1 MGVATAISLGL
12 AAAGAATQ
20 IIQGANAKASA
31 DKAAEDAAN
40 QLSRIQEAD
49 KFKSLQVPTL
59 GLNLAQ
65 QNVQARQAQELQ
77 GLRDVGAAG
86 VLGGLTALGQQAR
99 AEDLALSAQAQEMQY
114 ARDQA
119 QAQNAQQIEQNRA
132 QREGA
137 LASSRLQGAQMAS
150 AQGAA
155 NMQAGIAG
163 LAQTAGNVA
172 VASLKNPQ
180 TTNPDTGLNANGT
193 VTPDQAAKNATNAF
207 APQIASMKPNVKVG
221 SVAPQ
226 LQANQLAGLRTA
238 QGQYDTLQANKMA
251 GLRASQGQ
259 YDTMQANQMAGL
271 RAPQSVFDSQYT
283 WDPINGQWIQN
294 VPY

>member
-49 KFKSLQVPTL
+49 KFKALQVPTL
-59 GLNLAQ
+59 GLGLAQ
-65 QNVQARQAQELQ
+65 QNIQARQAQELQ

-86 VLGGLTALGQQAR
+86 VLGGLTAMNQQSK

-137 LASSRLQGAQMAS
+137 LASSRLAGAQTASGQAS
-150 AQGAA
+150 ANIAA
-155 NMQAGIAG
+155 GVAG
-163 LAQTAGNVA
+163 LAQTAGNAA

-226 LQANQLAGLRTA
+226 LQANQLAGLRSA
-238 QGQYDTLQANKMA
+238 QGQYDALQANKMA
-251 GLRASQGQ
+251 GLRSAQGQ
-259 YDTMQANQMAGL
+259 YDTMQANQLAGL
-271 RAPQSVFDSQYT
+271 RAPQSAFDSQYT

-294 VPY
+294 APY

>member
-49 KFKSLQVPTL
+49 KFKALQVPTL
-59 GLNLAQ
+59 GLDLAQ

-86 VLGGLTALGQQAR
+86 VLGGLTAMNQQSK

-137 LASSRLQGAQMAS
+137 LASSRLAGAQTASGQAS
-150 AQGAA
+150 ANIAA
-155 NMQAGIAG
+155 GVAG

-207 APQIASMKPNVKVG
+207 APQIASMKPNVQMQNVG
-221 SVAPQ
+221 PQ
-226 LQANQLAGLRTA
+226 LQANQLAGLRA
-238 QGQYDTLQANKMA
+238 EQGNYDQFLTEQQNIMRNQQNK
-251 GLRASQGQ
+251 
-259 YDTMQANQMAGL
+259 
-271 RAPQSVFDSQYT
+271 FDSQYT
-283 WDPINGQWIQN
+283 WDPIYGQWIQKA
-294 VPY
+294 PY